1 VVKKRDD
8 GWVVFSDS
16 QTAVDQIGA
25 DGAKLSDD
33 SGYKDALA
41 KLPEASLATAW
52 VDGTAAVNALRQQA
66 GGSDLGTLGKL
77 KWAAAALEARDDG
90 AAIEI
95 VTKGIDTNAEAFE
108 SSLLDKVPADTLLF
122 MGFKDLDKSLAG
134 LDKQVGEA
142 SALVESFLG
151 VRLTE
156 LFALFSGESALY
168 ARAGTPLPE
177 ITLVLDGTNA
187 DAKLA
192 TIAKIA
198 AKAVAAF
205 GGRGPTTTNVDGTN
219 LNELRFGPFAVLYGK
234 AEGQIIVTDTRNAVR
249 DLRGGGSS
257 LADNDAFKAAK
268 DAAGL
273 PDENNGF
280 IYVNLKD
287 SIAEIAGLAGES
299 IPPDVSSN
307 LRPLRSLIAYSTQDG
322 DLADTTIFV
331 EIK

>member
-1 VVKKRDD
+1 MA
-8 GWVVFSDS
+8 GP
-16 QTAVDQIGA
+16 AA
-25 DGAKLSDD
+25 
-33 SGYKDALA
+33 
-41 KLPEASLATAW
+41 PE
-52 VDGTAAVNALRQQA
+52 N
-66 GGSDLGTLGKL
+66 
-77 KWAAAALEARDDG
+77 
-90 AAIEI
+90 
-95 VTKGIDTNAEAFE
+95 
-108 SSLLDKVPADTLLF
+108 P
-122 MGFKDLDKSLAG
+122 
-134 LDKQVGEA
+134 
-142 SALVESFLG
+142 
-151 VRLTE
+151 
-156 LFALFSGESALY
+156 
-168 ARAGTPLPE
+168 
-177 ITLVLDGTNA
+177 LVLEGAEA
-187 DAKLA
+187 DAKLG
-192 TIAKIA
+192 TIAKGP

-205 GGRGPTTTNVDGTN
+205 GGRGPTPTTVDGAS

-257 LADNDAFKAAK
+257 LADNEAFKAAK

-287 SIAEIAGLAGES
+287 SIAEIAGLAGEA